1 MNKVRNDA
9 SVPQVTEEIMAVL
22 KEGDPRLARLQEN
35 ASSLSQLSTQTVF
48 SMLDHLT
55 QWSRHKLQSMSTNKR
70 SGKHAR
76 EQPPPQ
82 TMGVFKR
89 YKRLEANKNDF
100 CNVLL
105 HPLWLHAVKLSVQCY
120 LCFRR

>member
-1 MNKVRNDA
+1 MNINKVQNGA

-55 QWSRHKLQSMSTNKR
+55 QWSRHKLQSLSTNKR

-76 EQPPPQ
+76 EQPQPHA
-82 TMGVFKR
+82 MG
-89 YKRLEANKNDF
+89 E
-100 CNVLL
+100 
-105 HPLWLHAVKLSVQCY
+105 
-120 LCFRR
+120 FRRFFI